1 VCVLWVTKVV
11 NSMVCLVGDYKVV
24 STIENHVNH
33 LQRLVWGLT
42 TMVRP
47 MQCRWFDFP
56 ANGSIFQHNGGAL
69 SVEITQ
75 N

>member
-1 VCVLWVTKVV
+1 
-11 NSMVCLVGDYKVV
+11 
-24 STIENHVNH
+24 
-33 LQRLVWGLT
+33 
-42 TMVRP
+42 